1 MFKRVIGATLTAVAA
16 LTALATATAAV
27 AAPAVTH
34 HVLTIN
40 RVGGANVRVGAIL
53 KANLHSGS
61 TVVFA
66 SSSGKVVCKASLF
79 AVKVTKNPAKPGTA
93 VASLTAQTFSKCTT
107 TFSGARGVKSVKL
120 NHLPYKTT
128 ISDSTGFPVTV
139 TGPSTTIT
147 LNTTVG
153 TLRCTYKAKAAKGAA
168 SNTAQTITFTK
179 QPFSLS
185 SGPSACPRKGS
196 FSASY
201 GPVRD
206 TSVMTSPHVFV
217 N

>member
-1 MFKRVIGATLTAVAA
+1 MFKRVLGATLTAVAA

-107 TFSGARGVKSVKL
+107 TFSGATGVKSVKL

-128 ISDSTGFPVTV
+128 ISDSTGFPVAV
-139 TGPSTTIT
+139 TGPTTTIT
-147 LNTTVG
+147 LHTTVG
-153 TLRCTYKAKAAKGAA
+153 TLSCTYHAKAAKGHA
-168 SNTAQTITFTK
+168 SNTTQTITFSK
-179 QPFSLS
+179 QPFSKS
-185 SGPSACPRKGS
+185 SGPLTCPSKGT
-196 FSASY
+196 FSAAY

-206 TSVMTSPHVFV
+206 TSVMLSPHVFV